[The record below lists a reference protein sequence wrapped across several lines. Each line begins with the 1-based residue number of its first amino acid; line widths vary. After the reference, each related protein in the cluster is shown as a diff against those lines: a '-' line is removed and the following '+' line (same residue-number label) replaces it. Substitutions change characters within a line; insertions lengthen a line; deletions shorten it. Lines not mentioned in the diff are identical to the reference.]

1 MSMDPKH
8 AMRVARGTK
17 KASLVLKNAR
27 IINVYTGE
35 IEHGDIAIEEG
46 KIVGVGTYNGADEIN
61 LQERYVAPGF
71 IDGHVHIE
79 SSMLTP
85 PAFAS
90 LVLPKGTTTI
100 IADPHEIANI
110 SGIDGVRFMVESSR
124 NIPLEVHVMIPS
136 CVPAT
141 AYENNGATI
150 DVQDVEALKDTT
162 GILGLGEVMDYPA
175 VLEGEENIHQK
186 IASMRGRI
194 IDGHAPDIVGNDLN
208 AYTLAGV
215 MTDHE
220 CTQVDSMLE
229 RLRRGMYVHLREG
242 SATRNLATL
251 IQGVTKDNLHRTLF
265 CTDDK
270 HPEDIL
276 EEGHINY
283 NINLAIQHGL
293 APVDAIKMA
302 TLNAAQ
308 CYRLDHLGAIAP
320 GKQADLV
327 VFENLQKIE
336 PMFVFKRGVC
346 VAKHNKALFETQAAK
361 QKAVTQT
368 VNVKK
373 AALDFQLKLSHD
385 TVRVIGLIPKNITTK
400 QHERTVK
407 LDAGHFSYDPKQD
420 IMKLAVI
427 ERHRAT
433 GHIGLGLVEGFGFK
447 QGALAMTVAH
457 DSHNII
463 VVGTDD
469 AAIEAAVDKII
480 DIQGGIV
487 LVKDKKVIDYLQLE
501 IGGIMTNQPVET
513 VSAAL
518 KRMHQSLQEMGL
530 AKTVDDPFISLS
542 FLALPVIP
550 KLKLTDI
557 GLFDVEQFKHVPL
570 EAVTA
575 DED

>member
-1 MSMDPKH
+1 MDPTQ

-17 KASLVLKNAR
+17 QASLVLKNAK

-35 IEHGDIAIEEG
+35 VECGDIAIEQE
-46 KIVGVGTYNGADEIN
+46 KIIGIGTYSGVEEMD
-61 LQERYVAPGF
+61 LKGCYVAPGF

-90 LVLPKGTTTI
+90 LVLPKGTTTV

-124 NIPLEVHVMIPS
+124 DLPLEVHVMIPS

-150 DVQDVEALKDTT
+150 DVADIETLKDMP

-175 VLEGEENIHQK
+175 VLEGEGSIHQK
-186 IASMRGRI
+186 IAAMRGRI

-208 AYTLAGV
+208 AYALAGV

-220 CTQVDSMLE
+220 CTHVDSMIE

-251 IQGVTKDNLHRTLF
+251 IQGVTKDNFQRTLF

-276 EEGHINY
+276 KEGHINY
-283 NINLAIQHGL
+283 NINLAIEQGFD
-293 APVDAIKMA
+293 PIDAIRMA
-302 TLNAAQ
+302 TWHAAQ

-336 PMFVFKRGVC
+336 PKFVFKRGKR
-346 VAKHNKALFETQAAK
+346 VAENNKALFETKAAK
-361 QKAVTQT
+361 KETVTQT
-368 VNVKK
+368 VHVEKSS
-373 AALDFQLKLSHD
+373 LDFQLKLSHD
-385 TVRVIGLIPKNITTK
+385 TVRVIGLIPKNITTE
-400 QHERTVK
+400 QRIRTVK
-407 LDAGHFSYDPKQD
+407 LEHGVFSFNPEEDL
-420 IMKLAVI
+420 MKLAVI

-433 GHIGLGLVEGFGFK
+433 GNIGIGLVEGFGFK
-447 QGALAMTVAH
+447 RGALAMTIAH

-469 AAIEAAVDKII
+469 ASIHAAVDKII
-480 DIQGGIV
+480 EIQGGIV
-487 LVKDKKVIDYLQLE
+487 LVKDQEVIDYLQLE

-513 VSAAL
+513 VQDAL
-518 KRMHQSLQEMGL
+518 KRMHESLKKMGL
-530 AKTVDDPFISLS
+530 AKTVADPFISLS

-550 KLKLTDI
+550 KLKLTDM
-557 GLFDVEQFKHVPL
+557 GLFDVEQFIHVSL
-570 EAVTA
+570 ET
-575 DED
+575 ETTHEN